1 MGNMYKRY
9 HFNLVKSRLEEPR
22 RFIQAIVGP
31 RQIGK
36 STVVRQVLEEI
47 HIPYTFESADAVDP
61 KDRGW
66 IADLW
71 ESARSRMKYGGFEEY
86 LLVIDEIH
94 KIDDWSNLVKKEWD
108 VDTFHGIRLKV
119 VVLGSS
125 RLLLKSGLNESLAGR
140 FELIRMTHWS
150 YQEMR
155 DAFGFTLEQY
165 IYFGGYP
172 GSAPLI
178 GDKPRWLGYMR
189 DAIVNPSIEKDV
201 LQTKVIYKP
210 ALMRQMFELGCSYA
224 GEELSLNKMLGQL
237 QDAGN
242 VTTLASYL
250 ETLSEAELLCGM
262 RKYAN
267 DQARKYNSIPKL
279 MTYNSALFTVNSGR
293 GFAHELVTPKRWGRW
308 VETAIGA
315 QLLCHAEEDNYK
327 VYYWRENSQEVD
339 FVLQKG
345 DSLVA
350 IEVKSGR
357 RTMNSGLSTFRD
369 KFHPTTSMVVGTGGV
384 PLDEFLQVGVE
395 KLF

>member
-1 MGNMYKRY
+1 M
-9 HFNLVKSRLEEPR
+9 
-22 RFIQAIVGP
+22 
-31 RQIGK
+31 
-36 STVVRQVLEEI
+36 
-47 HIPYTFESADAVDP
+47 
-61 KDRGW
+61 
-66 IADLW
+66 
-71 ESARSRMKYGGFEEY
+71 
-86 LLVIDEIH
+86 
-94 KIDDWSNLVKKEWD
+94 KKEWD

-178 GDKPRWLGYMR
+178 GDEPRWLGYMR